1 MRHQNYLRQAY
12 TRLTKHT
19 NGPGFF
25 PYNRIYTGDVYNH
38 TQLVDKKYYF
48 GNTTNMKTAISVPDN
63 LFQQIEEASKKMEI
77 SRSRL
82 FSMAIQE
89 FLQHYYAE
97 NVTIKLNV

>member
-1 MRHQNYLRQAY
+1 
-12 TRLTKHT
+12 
-19 NGPGFF
+19 
-25 PYNRIYTGDVYNH
+25 
-38 TQLVDKKYYF
+38 
-48 GNTTNMKTAISVPDN
+48 MKTAISVPDN

-97 NVTIKLNV
+97 NVTIKLNEVYKKGEGNIENDIDKMQALTIQEESW